1 MKVILDLTDEEIG
14 VMMRGL
20 MMFSDIDT
28 NPHVTDEQ
36 YEIAQSA
43 LGKLEEAM

>member
-1 MKVILDLTDEEIG
+1 MKIILDLTDEELG
-14 VMMRGL
+14 AMMRGL
-20 MMFSDIDT
+20 MMFSDIDI
-28 NPHVTDEQ
+28 NPYLTDEQ